1 MTETSKK
8 EEQGP
13 PEDLENKSALK
24 VNDETNFG
32 LACFSITIEPQS
44 SKKLLYPE
52 DFQLQVEERQEGKT

>member
-13 PEDLENKSALK
+13 PEDLVSKSALK

-52 DFQLQVEERQEGKT
+52 DIQLQVEERQEGKT